1 MSAATDPEQ
10 APVLLQHHGQC
21 ATITLNRPHRLN
33 AVSADLY
40 SGLIDALEDVATS
53 DARAVILTGAG
64 RAFCAG
70 ADLKAHANGRTPDEQ
85 RAYARRATEA
95 CAKIASTP
103 QPVIAA
109 VRGYAI
115 GAGAEI
121 AVNCDMI
128 VTTDTA
134 VFSFPEAALATYVGG
149 GITALLPRI
158 VGLARA
164 TELLMSGR
172 RITGEDAVALGLAI
186 TAVREDDL
194 TAAAQKLADALAT
207 KGPQSLR
214 ALKHDLRL
222 PTRDAAVAAVDE
234 EETLLALMGTT
245 DWREGVLASAEGRT
259 PEYVGR

>member
-1 MSAATDPEQ
+1 MSAAADPDQ
-10 APVLLQHHGQC
+10 APVLLHHHGPL
-21 ATITLNRPHRLN
+21 ASITLNRPRRLN
-33 AVSADLY
+33 AVSSDLY
-40 SGLIDALEDVATS
+40 SGLIDALDDVAAS

-85 RAYARRATEA
+85 RAYARLATEA

-115 GAGAEI
+115 GAGAEL

-134 VFSFPEAALATYVGG
+134 AFSFPEAALATYVGG

-172 RITGEDAVALGLAI
+172 RISGEDAVSLGLA
-186 TAVREDDL
+186 VMSVHDDGL
-194 TAAAQKLADALAT
+194 TAAAESLANGLAT

-214 ALKHDLRL
+214 ALKRDLRR
-222 PTRDAAVAAVDE
+222 PARDASVAAAEE
-234 EETLLALMGTT
+234 EETLLRLMATS
-245 DWREGVLASAEGRT
+245 DWREGVAASAEGRA